1 VHFDFNKYNI
11 RPQDAAVL
19 DEAASTLKDHGNVSI
34 GVNGYCD
41 AIGSE
46 RYNLKL
52 SERRSDAVVKYL
64 ADHGVADS
72 RMTPHGYGKTDF
84 VATNK
89 TAEGRAQNRRVELIP
104 NQ

>member
-1 VHFDFNKYNI
+1 
-11 RPQDAAVL
+11 VL
-19 DEAASTLKDHGNVSI
+19 DEAASTLKEHGNVSI
-34 GVNGYCD
+34 NVNGYCD
-41 AIGSE
+41 VIGSVG
-46 RYNLKL
+46 YNLKL
-52 SERRSDAVVKYL
+52 SERRADAVVKYL

-84 VATNK
+84 VASNK